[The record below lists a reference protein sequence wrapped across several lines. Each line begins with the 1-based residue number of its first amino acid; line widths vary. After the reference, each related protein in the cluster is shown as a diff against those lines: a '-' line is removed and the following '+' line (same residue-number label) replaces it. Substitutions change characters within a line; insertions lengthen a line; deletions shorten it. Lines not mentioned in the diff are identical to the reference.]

1 MTITDWI
8 GFTGVGILLL
18 AYFLTLVNKTANNSF
33 LYLGL
38 NILGAGIACYA
49 SIRLAYWPFILLE
62 GIWTLV
68 SLFALIKIIYTK
80 KTT

>member
-1 MTITDWI
+1 MTTTDWI

-18 AYFLTLVNKTANNSF
+18 AYFLTLINKTTHHSF
-33 LYLGL
+33 VYLGM

-49 SIRLAYWPFILLE
+49 SIRLAYLPFILLE

-68 SLFALIKIIYTK
+68 SLYALIKTIYTK
-80 KTT
+80 

>member
-18 AYFLTLVNKTANNSF
+18 AYFLTLINKTNNNSF
-33 LYLGL
+33 LFLGM

-68 SLFALIKIIYTK
+68 SLFALVKIIYSK

>member
-18 AYFLTLVNKTANNSF
+18 AYFLTLINKTNNSF